1 MNDDLTHHRLCVPTL
16 FAWGSII
23 EPPTKHS
30 SSGVCVFALWNS
42 SSRVDR
48 ERENSVSHGQTQGQK
63 KKGRKQNV
71 LMRQVVLFIVNEN
84 EPAEASESTQRDFH
98 SWLGCPVYHGVL

>member
-1 MNDDLTHHRLCVPTL
+1 MCLHCETAAGLIVSVKIASLTVRHKV
-16 FAWGSII
+16 
-23 EPPTKHS
+23 
-30 SSGVCVFALWNS
+30 
-42 SSRVDR
+42 
-48 ERENSVSHGQTQGQK
+48 K

-98 SWLGCPVYHGVL
+98 S